1 MKTSVIRY
9 RVADFLRESPPFDRM
24 TLEDVLTFAGTGRVL
39 FHEGDIDVF
48 RKGDPREEI
57 IWIIQQGRIEMLDE
71 KTSNIELKDV
81 LGPGDI
87 LGLKAQSADEMYR
100 RTARTASEVIL
111 YAFDSTSFERLISS
125 YPDARLFLSAHVSAS
140 TDHTRSLQSPTSKTR
155 SLIDPDSDHWLNRKP
170 RLIEWKQS
178 FGQTRV
184 SLDSL
189 PSTTIAEE
197 FQAVSSESTVGECFL
212 SMLRTRNQSLQVTI
226 DGSKRSPVQGILT
239 DSDVELCS
247 GRNPV
252 TICKAL
258 FTAKTL
264 NELNYV
270 WQRAEAFL
278 LENLTGPSLVDWFG
292 NAMSELR
299 HVLIERLIEISVA
312 ELSRAGKKLP
322 QIPHAWMSSGEAGR
336 REFLKA
342 GCDVSIILS
351 NCEATST
358 YDVDYD
364 SKYYATLAQKVCAK
378 LQACGLRSP
387 AQTSTNAGFA
397 PSRSFR
403 EWREFLRGLITDPI
417 GNQVYGKRESLDFAF
432 MCGDSSLLAG
442 LREAFDGDLQTSES
456 FIPVLAN
463 DTLAKLPPLT
473 FFQGV
478 ALEASG
484 QVTQVLDLEVTVL
497 TPITDAARVLA
508 FLSRATTRL
517 NTIDRLS
524 DLQSAYPQYRTIL
537 ADAADAWKIAG
548 YHQLKLRLAGG
559 VHDVLTKPAQLTRLE
574 QRMLKTAFDATRS
587 FIKLACVLSNVSS
600 QE

>member
-48 RKGDPREEI
+48 RKGDPREELV
-57 IWIIQQGRIEMLDE
+57 WIIQQGRIEMLDE

-87 LGLKAQSADEMYR
+87 LGLKAQNADEMYR

-125 YPDARLFLSAHVSAS
+125 YPDARVFLSAHVSAS
-140 TDHTRSLQSPTSKTR
+140 TDHTRSLQSSTSKTR

-170 RLIEWKQS
+170 LLIEWKQS
-178 FGQTRV
+178 FERARA

-189 PSTTIAEE
+189 PSTTIDRE
-197 FQAVSSESTVGECFL
+197 FEAVSSESTVGECFL
-212 SMLRTRNQSLQVTI
+212 SMLRTRNQSLLVTI
-226 DGSKRSPVQGILT
+226 DGSKKSPVQGILT

-258 FTAKTL
+258 FAAKTV
-264 NELNYV
+264 NELSYV

-299 HVLIERLIEISVA
+299 NVLIERLIEISVA
-312 ELSRAGKKLP
+312 ELSRAGKQLP
-322 QIPHAWMSSGEAGR
+322 EIPHAWMSSGEAGR

-342 GCDVSIILS
+342 DCDVSIIRA
-351 NCEATST
+351 NCEPTGT
-358 YDVDYD
+358 QVDYD
-364 SKYYATLAQKVCAK
+364 SKYFATLAQKVCSK
-378 LQACGLRSP
+378 LHACGLRSP
-387 AQTSTNAGFA
+387 AQTSTNAGFG
-397 PSRSFR
+397 PLRSFG
-403 EWREFLRGLITDPI
+403 EWREFLRSLITDPI
-417 GNQVYGKRESLDFAF
+417 GNQVYSTRESLDFAF
-432 MCGDSSLLAG
+432 ICGDPSLLAD

-478 ALEASG
+478 ALEANG
-484 QVTQVLDLEVTVL
+484 QASHVLDLEKTVL
-497 TPITDAARVLA
+497 TPITDAARVLV
-508 FLSRATTRL
+508 FLSRATTSL
-517 NTIDRLS
+517 NTIERLR
-524 DLQSAYPQYRTIL
+524 DLQSAYPQYSAIL
-537 ADAADAWKIAG
+537 ADAADGWKIAG

-559 VHDVLTKPAQLTRLE
+559 AHDVFIRPAQLTRLE
-574 QRMLKTAFDATRS
+574 QRLLKTAFDATRS
-587 FIKLACVLSNVSS
+587 FIKLACVLSNVSP